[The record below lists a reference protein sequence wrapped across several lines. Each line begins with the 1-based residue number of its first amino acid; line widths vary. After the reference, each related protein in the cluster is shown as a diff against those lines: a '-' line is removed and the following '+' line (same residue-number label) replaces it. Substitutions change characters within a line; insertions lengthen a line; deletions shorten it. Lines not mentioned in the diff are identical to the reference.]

1 MQLGKIPFIGRR
13 ARRTWLVLGTVVALT
28 LAIALPGLA
37 SLSPSTFNA
46 GDGNL
51 TVEGSETD
59 WATPAPNLQKG
70 IDKPTGQNDDSF
82 GQGTKED
89 TAVPT
94 VVSGQIPNN
103 KSDLTR
109 FYVANEKVGGK
120 EFLYLAWERVQEP
133 NGTTNMDFEFNQDAT
148 KSSNGVT
155 PVRTAGDVLIKYDL
169 SQGGTH
175 PTLGYHLWVTSGN
188 PATVCEANNSVPC
201 RGKVQSLTG
210 NFEARSMI
218 PPTTR
223 PTAKWWT
230 RSPQTRRGP

>member
-1 MQLGKIPFIGRR
+1 
-13 ARRTWLVLGTVVALT
+13 VVALT

-37 SLSPSTFNA
+37 TLSPSTFNA

-51 TVEGSETD
+51 TVQGSETD

-120 EFLYLAWERVQEP
+120 EFLYLAWER
-133 NGTTNMDFEFNQDAT
+133 
-148 KSSNGVT
+148 SRS
-155 PVRTAGDVLIKYDL
+155 RTA
-169 SQGGTH
+169 
-175 PTLGYHLWVTSGN
+175 
-188 PATVCEANNSVPC
+188 
-201 RGKVQSLTG
+201 
-210 NFEARSMI
+210 
-218 PPTTR
+218 PPTWTSSSTR
-223 PTAKWWT
+223 TPRRARTG
-230 RSPQTRRGP
+230 SPPSALQETS